1 MSNTVIKL
9 TKPFTK
15 IDSISPVKCLYAM
28 TREVEDYTGPCARV
42 IESDLST
49 EEDIGFDPIDYI
61 SQDELTS
68 HAAPDEGYITDL
80 YDQKEFSDAVS
91 VSGSRPIIVDAGTI
105 ETNNGE
111 VCMSFDNTNDYLL
124 ADCPYSNK
132 TPIVSIVMVISGAD
146 DGEQDNII
154 GTDPSSSGITII
166 KNSANKIL
174 VQTKRASGTI
184 GLASITEILS
194 GDTVVLGV
202 VVDRNN
208 DIKIYF
214 DGVLDNSTADSDS
227 NFVSS
232 ITSISIGASAT
243 GTLPSSLKW
252 QFLAFWLTDESDNM
266 AEYYTELSTRYDST
280 LTNENDFI
288 YFSDTPVLL
297 SNDYYANGRLV
308 GDINFT
314 ESIKVFPWQGIS
326 QGGFGN
332 IDIVNIDSVYNS
344 VVATNYNK
352 IDIYNYDGTTLTEFG
367 SGEIKNIG
375 FIEKGRIRVTIKSVI
390 DKLNVELPTGR
401 FTATDHADLE
411 NEKKQL
417 CLGRVNLADVRLLD
431 VATNEYFV
439 ADNIYNVVTVYDNG
453 IALSDASSPVEF
465 TQTTNGFTLTSN
477 PVGRILCTVD
487 GLENSAGTDYEKHI
501 SEHVPRLL
509 NNIDIEYDETGL
521 SSIYPLITST
531 WSGTDETVL
540 TAINELL
547 DGFMS
552 YMYADSSG
560 ELQFGTLA
568 LPTSP
573 TDTLVERETIGEI
586 KAFRDTAQGLS
597 ERLQNSRNYN
607 PYAPEGIAF
616 GATEADKINL
626 IKEYKRTSVLSGLH
640 PFYKNKNNVDMKS
653 QSLGGTTNGETIL
666 QDIIDLWADIRYFY
680 TVSSTKDFDLN
691 QVITLTHSQKGLES
705 GKDVVVIEKKKSTL
719 TNKITY
725 KLWG

>member
-1 MSNTVIKL
+1 MTNTVVKL

-15 IDSISPVKCLYAM
+15 IDEISTATMLFSLTK
-28 TREVEDYTGPCARV
+28 EVENYTGDCIRV
-42 IESDLST
+42 IEDDLS
-49 EEDIGFDPIDYI
+49 EHVSSASGFV
-61 SQDELTS
+61 
-68 HAAPDEGYITDL
+68 TDW
-80 YDQKEFSDAVS
+80 YDQKELSDAVS
-91 VSGSRPIIVDAGTI
+91 VATARPMIVNTGVV
-105 ETNNGE
+105 ELENGE
-111 VCMSFDNTNDYLL
+111 ACLTFDNTNDYLL

-132 TPIVSIVMVISGAD
+132 TPVVSIVMVISDTD
-146 DGEQDNII
+146 DGEQDVIL
-154 GTDPSSSGITII
+154 GTDPSTSGIVII
-166 KNSANKIL
+166 KTSANKIA
-174 VQTKRASGTI
+174 VQTKRSSGTI
-184 GLASITEILS
+184 TLNSTSTILS
-194 GDTVVLGV
+194 TDTVVLGV

-227 NFVSS
+227 DFASA
-232 ITSISIGASAT
+232 ITSISIGGTAT
-243 GTLPSSLKW
+243 GTLPSSLKL
-252 QFLAFWLTDESDNM
+252 QFLSLWLNDESDNM
-266 AEYYTELSTRYDST
+266 SEYYTQLSSRFNST
-280 LTNENDFI
+280 LTNDEDFI

-297 SNDYYANGRLV
+297 SNGYYANGRLV

-314 ESIKVFPWQGIS
+314 ESIKVFPWTGIN

-332 IDIVNIDSVYNS
+332 VDIVNVDSVYNS
-344 VVATNYNK
+344 IVETNYTK
-352 IDIYNYDGTTLTEFG
+352 IDIYKYDGTTLTEFG
-367 SGEIKNIG
+367 NGDIKNIG
-375 FIEKGRIRVTIKSVI
+375 YIEKGRIRVTIKSVI

-487 GLENSAGTDYEKHI
+487 GLENAAGTGYEEHI

-509 NNIDIEYDETGL
+509 KDININYDETGL
-521 SSIYPLITST
+521 ASIYPAITST
-531 WSGTDETVL
+531 WSGTDATVL
-540 TAINELL
+540 QAINELL
-547 DGFMS
+547 DGFIS
-552 YMYADSSG
+552 YMYADSTG

-573 TDTLVERETIGEI
+573 TDTLEELETIGEI

-607 PYAPEGIAF
+607 PYSPEGIAF

-640 PFYKNKNNVDMKS
+640 PFYKDKNNVDMKS
-653 QSLGGTTNGETIL
+653 QSLGGITNGETIL
-666 QDIIDLWADIRYFY
+666 QDIIDLWSDIRYFY
-680 TVSSTKDFDLN
+680 TVSAVKEFDLN

-705 GKDVVVIEKKKSTL
+705 GKDVVVIEKKKSAIS
-719 TNKITY
+719 NKITY
-725 KLWG
+725 KFWG